1 MRNLRTEAEII
12 ATWKSDSNNP
22 VVSICCTTYNHE
34 SYVENAIEGFLIQET
49 DFPFEILIRDDFST
63 DKTAKIVK
71 QYVERYPQLIKPIL
85 EKENT
90 FSKGVKPLLQL
101 YKIAKGE
108 YIAICEGDDYWT
120 DPLKLQK
127 QGDFL
132 EKNDEYVI
140 TYTSVEAFDNNGIIE
155 NYIGGTTLDLT
166 REMLQRATPINT
178 LTSCFRNVI
187 IEMPKEFEC
196 TKYGDLFMWSLLG
209 AYGKGK
215 FLADILP
222 SRYRMHDGGVHSS
235 KTKEEQLEMY
245 SLTCAALYLYHSRV
259 NNKELAYYFQCRILK
274 TAIGACGLP
283 SVFKYSLKFFLLSQ
297 LLRIKILIRSN
308 W

>member
-108 YIAICEGDDYWT
+108 YIAICEGDD
-120 DPLKLQK
+120 
-127 QGDFL
+127 
-132 EKNDEYVI
+132 
-140 TYTSVEAFDNNGIIE
+140 
-155 NYIGGTTLDLT
+155 
-166 REMLQRATPINT
+166 
-178 LTSCFRNVI
+178 
-187 IEMPKEFEC
+187 
-196 TKYGDLFMWSLLG
+196 
-209 AYGKGK
+209 
-215 FLADILP
+215 
-222 SRYRMHDGGVHSS
+222 
-235 KTKEEQLEMY
+235 
-245 SLTCAALYLYHSRV
+245 
-259 NNKELAYYFQCRILK
+259 
-274 TAIGACGLP
+274 
-283 SVFKYSLKFFLLSQ
+283 
-297 LLRIKILIRSN
+297 
-308 W
+308 